1 VASDG
6 NVYSPSYGWR
16 GIRNRPVA
24 LIGRASDSKSECWG
38 FESLLACINLLRLM
52 FSKAIGFLNEVR
64 AEVRKV
70 TWPSRKEAMGGT
82 AVVVFVVLVMA
93 LFLGVVDAIL
103 SKAVQGLIKI

>member
-1 VASDG
+1 
-6 NVYSPSYGWR
+6 
-16 GIRNRPVA
+16 
-24 LIGRASDSKSECWG
+24 
-38 FESLLACINLLRLM
+38 M

-64 AEVRKV
+64 AEVKKV